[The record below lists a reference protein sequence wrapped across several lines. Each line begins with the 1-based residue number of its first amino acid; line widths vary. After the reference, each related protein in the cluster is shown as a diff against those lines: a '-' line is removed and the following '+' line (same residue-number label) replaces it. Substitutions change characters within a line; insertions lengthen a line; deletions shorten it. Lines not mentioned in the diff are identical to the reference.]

1 MKDFVTLAKEFEY
14 FRRNANM
21 IMPHLLPTRFRWDVS
36 HKNQTLIISINFW
49 DFDTAASVS
58 SCRID
63 SARETAIEAMR
74 FILTTPR
81 YVRFLNSCEGLL
93 NTQSSAIYM
102 EQCLN
107 QIGIDVDNSN
117 SDISEKDAINYF
129 FGIAPIPDEKIL
141 MMM

>member
-1 MKDFVTLAKEFEY
+1 MKDFSTLSKEFEY
-14 FRRNANM
+14 YRGNANM
-21 IMPHLLPTRFRWDVS
+21 IFPWLLPSRFVWEVS
-36 HKNQTLIISINFW
+36 NTNHLSISINFLE
-49 DFDTAASVS
+49 FDKAATESG
-58 SCRID
+58 CRID

-81 YVRFLNSCEGLL
+81 YARFLNSCECLI
-93 NTQSSAIYM
+93 NTYHSSFYM

-117 SDISEKDAINYF
+117 SDISEQDAINYF